1 MRHRLGAAVFVLGV
15 VVWAAAALAQSEA
28 NPAELYFVLLT
39 RPANPPQLSKE
50 AGEKLQE
57 EHMANIRK
65 LHAEHKLLI
74 AGPFLDNT
82 SLRGIFVLR
91 AGSLEQAQEWANSD
105 PAVRAGRLAAEVHG
119 PWKVDTSLIREPD
132 KTESMEQYTLVLVEK
147 SEKWDPSTA
156 EFSEAMKRHRSFM
169 GDMVTRGNVAVAGPF
184 GADESSDLRGVAI
197 YRVGSEE
204 TEKLVAEDPLV
215 KAGAAKE
222 EIHPWITGKGVLA
235 PGQAIKE
242 EK

>member
-1 MRHRLGAAVFVLGV
+1 MKRRLWAAVFVLGAM
-15 VVWAAAALAQSEA
+15 VWTAGALAQSEA
-28 NPAELYFVLLT
+28 NSPELYFVLLT

-65 LHAEHKLLI
+65 MHGEHRLLV
-74 AGPFLDNT
+74 AGPFTDNT

-105 PAVRAGRLAAEVHG
+105 PAVKAGRLAAEVHG
-119 PWKVDTSLIREPD
+119 PWKVDTSLIHEPD
-132 KTESMEQYTLVLVEK
+132 KTESMEQYTMVLVK
-147 SEKWDPSTA
+147 KGEKWEPNSA
-156 EFSEAMKRHRSFM
+156 EFSEVMKRHRSFM

-197 YRVGSEE
+197 YRVGAEE

-215 KAGAAKE
+215 KGGAVKE
-222 EIHPWITGKGVLA
+222 EIHPWITEKGVLA
-235 PGQAIKE
+235 PGQVMKE
-242 EK
+242 